1 MYKLEVNLPNR
12 DKGSVVNIVGLGTF
26 VNGESYDISEEDA
39 ERFMR
44 LGSHL
49 VRRGRK
55 GHTYSTAAGPNLAD
69 AFKSFDGIT
78 VTDQKEE
85 QSPKGP
91 VVNKTTGTGGTAN
104 EGKK

>member
-12 DKGSVVNIVGLGTF
+12 DKGSIVNITGLGTF
-26 VNGESYDISEEDA
+26 VNGESYDISDEDA
-39 ERFMR
+39 QRFMQ

-55 GHTYSTAAGPNLAD
+55 NLTYSMVEGPDLAE
-69 AFKSFDGIT
+69 AFKDFEGIT
-78 VTDQKEE
+78 VTNQKKDQ
-85 QSPKGP
+85 SSAGP
-91 VVNKTTGTGGTAN
+91 VVSETTGAGGTAN